1 MLDLAKDRNHVSI
14 VRMECYLRRKQHAI
28 PVRVSSVSH
37 IFSQQEFNNWKEK
50 GWVVGDSD
58 PIAPIVISDAPPI
71 ASSDSV
77 SPDALPI
84 APSDP
89 VSPDQSIVVDD
100 GLPENSG
107 LSDNGAAAS
116 YHQEKLI
123 LFLFY
128 DLNTIKVQSK
138 S

>member
-1 MLDLAKDRNHVSI
+1 M
-14 VRMECYLRRKQHAI
+14 
-28 PVRVSSVSH
+28 SSVSY
-37 IFSQQEFNNWKEK
+37 IFSEQELNNWEEK

-58 PIAPIVISDAPPI
+58 PTAPIDFVISDTPQI

-100 GLPENSG
+100 GLP
-107 LSDNGAAAS
+107 DNGAADS

-123 LFLFY
+123 LFL
-128 DLNTIKVQSK
+128 
-138 S
+138 